1 MSDSDSAPFMAS
13 GPDPIDARLV
23 DGLWQVVAARG
34 WDGLTLLRVATAAG
48 VPPAEL
54 RRRCPTPL
62 HLLRLHGR
70 VTDQRVLEGTVPDQG
85 GTVRDRIFDVLMRR
99 IDAMQPHRAGILRL
113 FEDLRRDPLL
123 ALALLG
129 SLPRSMAWMLEA
141 AEVPVPPGALGA
153 IRVKGLTGVWLA
165 TVRAWTRDAGADLG
179 ATMAALD
186 RALDRAEQVART
198 LRVDMAE

>member
-1 MSDSDSAPFMAS
+1 MTDIDAVPVMAA
-13 GPDPIDARLV
+13 GPDPVDARLV
-23 DGLWQVVAARG
+23 DGLWRVVAARG
-34 WDGLTLLRVATAAG
+34 WDGLTLMRVAAAAG
-48 VPPAEL
+48 LPAAEL
-54 RRRCPTPL
+54 RRRCPTPR
-62 HLLRLHGR
+62 HLLCLHGR
-70 VTDQRVLEGTVPDQG
+70 VADQRVLAGTVPDQG

-129 SLPRSMAWMLEA
+129 AVPRSMAWMLEA
-141 AEVPVPPGALGA
+141 AEVPVPPGALGLL
-153 IRVKGLTGVWLA
+153 RVQGLTGVWLA
-165 TVRAWTRDAGADLG
+165 TVRAWTQDDSPDLG

-198 LRVDMAE
+198 LRLDMPA

>member
-1 MSDSDSAPFMAS
+1 MSETDSAPFMAS

-48 VPPAEL
+48 VPAAEL

-62 HLLRLHGR
+62 QLLRLHGR
-70 VTDQRVLEGTVPDQG
+70 VADQRVLEGTVPDQG
-85 GTVRDRIFDVLMRR
+85 GAVRDRIFDVLMRR

-141 AEVPVPPGALGA
+141 AEVPVPPGALGLL
-153 IRVKGLTGVWLA
+153 RVQGLTGVWLA
-165 TVRAWTRDAGADLG
+165 TVRAWTKDASADLG

-186 RALDRAEQVART
+186 RALDRAEQVARS